1 MPTPTS
7 QTHAEPTRRVLM
19 VAFYFP
25 PDGGGGTQRTLKFCR
40 YLPSFGWSPVVLAP
54 PPRDATSQWTPRD
67 DSLLAEVGP
76 DLRVERVPIGGA
88 PTGWAAGLARIDE
101 AHDWLEPAADAA
113 EELVDRLGCEAVVVS
128 LGPFDLGYLGRRL
141 AERLDVPVVLDLR
154 DPWALDGA
162 RVHSSKHAWQVH
174 RDAMAATCRAV
185 DAVIANTPGARAA
198 IESAFPGL
206 SVATRLDTITNGFDS
221 ADFPDRQPVEPP
233 SPAEDAPMTLVHAGT
248 FHARQGAGQRGL
260 KGLLRSFVRYQP
272 EPADLSG
279 RTPLH
284 LLDAIE
290 RLREQGHPLGRR
302 VRLEQLGVV
311 DDALRRLVEGHPAGD
326 AVDLVGYVDHAEA
339 TRRVSAADALFLPLH
354 GLPPGHRSRIV
365 PGKLYEYL
373 AAGRPILGALPEGD
387 ARDWLIDSGMG
398 EAAPPT
404 DPAAIADALIRLD
417 EGRRAGRYADG
428 PDPAWLD
435 RFDRRRLTGALA
447 ALLNTLAAGSSATPR
462 AASRGGR
469 S

>member
-7 QTHAEPTRRVLM
+7 DATISATRRVLM
-19 VAFYFP
+19 IAFYFP

-54 PPRDATSQWTPRD
+54 PPRDANSQWTPRD

-76 DLRVERVPIGGA
+76 DLHVERVPIGA
-88 PTGWAAGLARIDE
+88 PPTGWAAGLTRIDE

-113 EELVDRLGCEAVVVS
+113 EELVDRLRCDAVVVS

-141 AERLDVPVVLDLR
+141 ADRLDVPVVLDLR

-162 RVHSSKHAWQVH
+162 RVHPSKRAWRAH
-174 RDAMAATCRAV
+174 RDAMGAACAAV

-198 IESAFPGL
+198 IESVFPTL
-206 SVATRLDTITNGFDS
+206 ANATRLDTITNGFDP
-221 ADFPDRQPVEPP
+221 ADFADRPVAAP
-233 SPAEDAPMTLVHAGT
+233 PAEDAPLTLVHAGT

-290 RLREQGHPLGRR
+290 RLRSQGHPLGRR
-302 VRLEQLGVV
+302 VRLVQLGVV
-311 DDALRRLVEGHPAGD
+311 DGALRRLVEGHPAGD

-339 TRRVSAADALFLPLH
+339 TRRVSRADALFLPLH
-354 GLPPGHRSRIV
+354 GLPPGRRSRIV

-387 ARDWLIDSGMG
+387 ARDWLVDSGMG
-398 EAAPPT
+398 EAAHPT
-404 DPAAIADALIRLD
+404 DPAALVDALVRLD
-417 EGRRAGRYADG
+417 EGLRRGRYDGG
-428 PDPAWLD
+428 PDAAWLE

-447 ALLNTLAAGSSATPR
+447 ALLDTLTAGSSATPN
-462 AASRGGR
+462 AASAGGR
-469 S
+469 A